1 MSMVEE
7 WRDCV
12 GFEGRYQVSNLGN
25 VRSLDRVLS
34 DGRKRKGQMMTT
46 RIGTKGYVK
55 VGLRDGA
62 QQHTFNVH
70 RLVALAFLDGFEEEK
85 VVDHIDGDKTNNEVT
100 NLRWVSQTVNLTNR
114 KNCDSLSGETGVEYR
129 SDMAKSKPWLAR
141 VKIKGKTHNLG
152 YHAKKQEAVE
162 ARAKFIEELL

>member
-1 MSMVEE
+1 VTEE

-34 DGRKRKGQMMTT
+34 DGRKRKGQMMNT

-55 VGLRDGA
+55 VGLRDGVR
-62 QQHTFNVH
+62 QHTFNVH
-70 RLVALAFLDGFEEEK
+70 RLVALAFLDGVAEEK
-85 VVDHIDGDKTNNEVT
+85 VVDHIDGNKTNNKAS

-114 KNCDSLSGETGVEYR
+114 KNCHTLSGETGIEYR

-152 YHAKKQEAVE
+152 YYAEKQDAVS
-162 ARAKFIEELL
+162 ARNKFIEGML